1 MKLLMVCLGNICRSP
16 IAEGLMKAKL
26 KNAGLDYMVDSAGIL
41 SSHAG
46 ETPDHRAVEAGKN
59 HGVDISTQ
67 VARKFSKSDFEKF
80 DFIFAMDESV
90 YEDVI
95 SLAKTEDQ
103 KNKVNVFLD
112 FADWHETSNVPDP
125 YYGTQSDFEDV
136 YQLIDV
142 ASDKIVEKF
151 MKGKF

>member
-16 IAEGLMKAKL
+16 IAEGLMKVKL
-26 KNAGLDYMVDSAGIL
+26 KNAGLEYMVDSAGML

-46 ETPDHRAVEAGKN
+46 EAPDHRAIEAGNN
-59 HGVDISTQ
+59 HGVDISTK
-67 VARKFSKSDFEKF
+67 VARKFSKNDFEKF

-90 YEDVI
+90 YEEVI

-112 FADWHETSNVPDP
+112 FADWNETSNVPDP